1 MEEGGDVVFVSSY
14 VGCVESDC
22 LTGRKNSELKSGEQ
36 ALLLLLHY
44 LTMWHSV
51 SYASSQTFVFPYL

>member
-1 MEEGGDVVFVSSY
+1 MEEGDDVVCVSGY

-22 LTGRKNSELKSGEQ
+22 LTGGKNSELKSGEQ

-44 LTMWHSV
+44 LTSWHSV
-51 SYASSQTFVFPYL
+51 SYASSQTFVLPYL

>member
-1 MEEGGDVVFVSSY
+1 MEEGGDVVCVSGY

-44 LTMWHSV
+44 LT
-51 SYASSQTFVFPYL
+51 SQTFFFFLFCKEDDDTS